1 MSAAGKRYAR
11 AAVEAAMG
19 NGGVESVQKLSE
31 GLGRFRE
38 AYVESGELREVL
50 SNPALKDVR
59 ESVLRAVLTKLDASA
74 ETVNLVLI
82 LAENDRVGA
91 LDDVAQDINSI
102 ADEKAG
108 RLRALVKSAI
118 ALDGAQESRIAKALE
133 KRLGQP
139 VTVATELDPSL
150 LGGLVCQV
158 GDLTFDS
165 SIKRQLEIV
174 RDKLQSGR
182 N

>member
-19 NGGVESVQKLSE
+19 NGGIEAVQKLSE
-31 GLGRFRE
+31 GLGRFRD
-38 AYVESGELREVL
+38 AYVQSSELREVL

-59 ESVLRAVLTKLDASA
+59 ESVLRAILTKLDTST

-91 LDDVAQDINSI
+91 LDDVAQDIHAI

-118 ALDGAQESRIAKALE
+118 ALDGAHETRIAKALE